1 MSQKSSERQSS
12 AAFRVRLGLRVERQE
27 ACLVNELIDEW
38 QSSELSVEQCGGGV
52 DEVRGAAKVEEL
64 GH

>member
-1 MSQKSSERQSS
+1 M
-12 AAFRVRLGLRVERQE
+12 RLGLRVERQE

-64 GH
+64 GHYSPI